1 MLSLSRTC
9 DNLYCSAISRFFCLF
24 ALLGL
29 ILPFMTAC
37 SHKIPHSQTFQ
48 SGRLVY
54 QVGSTAPFTGIVTGK
69 AREGYRRQLC
79 TYEKSYKDG
88 RLHGFAR
95 YWYPNGQL
103 ESAVPYVHG
112 EMNGMVSRYY
122 PDGQIKARIHFV
134 NGMRGGSKGESFWG
148 PDGERR

>member
-1 MLSLSRTC
+1 MLSLSRKF
-9 DNLYCSAISRFFCLF
+9 SRRNYGAVTRSLCLF

-29 ILPFMTAC
+29 ILPLLTAC
-37 SHKIPHSQTFQ
+37 STKIPHSQTIQ
-48 SGRLVY
+48 RGGLVY
-54 QVGSTAPFTGIVTGK
+54 QVGSKKPFTGIVTGK
-69 AREGYRRQLC
+69 AREGYRRKVC
-79 TYEKSYKDG
+79 TYEKRYKEG

-95 YWYPNGQL
+95 YWYPNGKL
-103 ESAVPYVHG
+103 ESAVPYEHG
-112 EMNGMVSRYY
+112 AMNGMVSRYY